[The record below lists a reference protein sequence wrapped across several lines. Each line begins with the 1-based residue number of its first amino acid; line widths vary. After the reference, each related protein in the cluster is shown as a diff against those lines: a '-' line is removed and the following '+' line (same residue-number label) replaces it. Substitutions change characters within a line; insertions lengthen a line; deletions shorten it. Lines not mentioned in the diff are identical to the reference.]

1 MAKESGGVVR
11 GQWGL
16 SKRKYWN
23 EVTNSFFFL
32 RFNFES
38 NLVNLNNFINDFDK
52 RIRRVTVILVTQV

>member
-1 MAKESGGVVR
+1 MKLLIV
-11 GQWGL
+11 
-16 SKRKYWN
+16 
-23 EVTNSFFFL
+23 FFFL

>member
-1 MAKESGGVVR
+1 MKLLIV
-11 GQWGL
+11 
-16 SKRKYWN
+16 
-23 EVTNSFFFL
+23 FFL